1 MRVYYDRDC
10 DINLIKYKKV
20 AILGYGSQGHA
31 HALNLRDS
39 GAKNVVIA
47 LREGSPSAAKC
58 EKEGLKVMGLAEAA
72 KWCDLIMFTMPDEL
86 QAATYRKYVHDNL
99 KEGAPALVKA
109 PTSSRNATSATGNA
123 EG

>member
-10 DINLIKYKKV
+10 DINLIKDKKV

-39 GAKNVVIA
+39 GARNVVIA

-58 EKEGLKVMGLAEAA
+58 EKEGLKVMGIASAA
-72 KWCDLIMFTMPDEL
+72 KWCHLIMFTMPHHL
-86 QAATYRKYVHDNL
+86 QPAPYRRHAHHHL
-99 KEGAPALVKA
+99 TTGSTRAPAPS
-109 PTSSRNATSATGNA
+109 PTSPCGPHRP
-123 EG
+123 